1 MCSADL
7 RRHEPVHAVNRALP
21 WLVVA
26 ACGGGGSDPDAQ
38 QGPDAPNSSAT
49 PLVGT
54 FQVSLVPS
62 ITTGGTTAPAYS
74 SLLGKVYNGAT
85 LDAIVW
91 ETAASMDGCTL
102 LTPRVPFCATP
113 CGTSAVCVEND
124 TCKPYP
130 MSQTVG
136 TITATGIATV
146 AGDDMFSMDP
156 IANAYQP
163 PASKPLAYP
172 AFREGEKLELVTSGS
187 AFAPSFTVG
196 TRGVAALNITS
207 TAIALE
213 SGSPLALT
221 WTAPTAMGS
230 KIHIKLDISHHGGS
244 KGKIECDVADSGSVS
259 IASALVTQLLGLGAA
274 GYPTIIVT
282 RATTGS
288 AAISAGRIDLVAAST
303 VEKPVS
309 VPGVTSCTQ
318 TDECPMGQTCQ
329 PDLTCR

>member
-1 MCSADL
+1 MRGADL
-7 RRHEPVHAVNRALP
+7 RCKQSVHAVKGALA
-21 WLVVA
+21 LLAIA

-38 QGPDAPNSSAT
+38 GPDSSTSDTT

-54 FQVSLVPS
+54 FQVSLVPA

-74 SLLGKVYNGAT
+74 SLLGKVYNGAP

-91 ETAASMDGCTL
+91 ETAATVEGCTL
-102 LTPRVPFCATP
+102 RTPRVPFCATP
-113 CGTSAVCVEND
+113 CGSSAVCVEND
-124 TCKPYP
+124 MCKPYP
-130 MSQTVG
+130 MSQTIG
-136 TITATGIATV
+136 TVTATGIAT
-146 AGDDMFSMDP
+146 ASGDATFTMDP
-156 IANAYQP
+156 IANTYQP
-163 PASKPLAYP
+163 PASMPLAYP
-172 AFREGEKLELVTSGS
+172 AFREGEKLELVSSGS

-196 TRGVAALNITS
+196 TRGVAALNITN
-207 TAIALE
+207 TTIALQ
-213 SGSPLALT
+213 SGTPLALT
-221 WTAPTAMGS
+221 WIAPTATGS

-259 IASALVTQLLGLGAA
+259 IASGLITQLLGLGAA

-288 AAISAGRIDLVAAST
+288 AAIAAGRIDLVAAST
-303 VEKPVS
+303 VEKPVV

-329 PDLTCR
+329 PDLTCK